1 MKQRDSIQR
10 RAFLRK
16 WLDMWFICWVAYC
29 ACEFLML
36 RLFYRE
42 TMPHLRDYSVLGW
55 TQHMV
60 FAAAYFLIFTRPA
73 CRFVTQK
80 SAEDYHLLQT
90 IGEFFRFHWK
100 QMLLL
105 LGYAVLY
112 EMVQTLFPGRNNVF
126 SALLAVLFPSASVID
141 APVIRSIVG
150 VSLSL
155 ISMLLPHL
163 LLRYGEA
170 KRQRSEKRT
179 VEH

>member
-1 MKQRDSIQR
+1 MKHRDPIQR

-55 TQHMV
+55 TQHLV
-60 FAAAYFLIFTRPA
+60 FAAVYFFIFTRPA
-73 CRFVTQK
+73 CRPDPSEPPADF
-80 SAEDYHLLQT
+80 HLRK
-90 IGEFFRFHWK
+90 IPIEFLRFHWR

-112 EMVQTLFPGRNNVF
+112 ETVQFMFPDRNNLF

-141 APVIRSIVG
+141 APVIRSVVG